1 MLVHLTIRNY
11 ALIRHLELKPSP
23 SLNAITGETGA
34 GKSIILGALGLL
46 LGNRADSKVLLDEKE
61 KCITEGTFNLSGYNL
76 EDIFNELELDYQ
88 EETIIRREISPG
100 GKSRAFINDTPVNL
114 DVLKKIGY
122 RLMDIH
128 SQHETLELGEQTFQL
143 RLIDLYAGNE
153 KSVKAYL
160 TAWNSWHEAAIE
172 QKSLEDEAIRL
183 KQEADFIRFQF
194 NELSQAALN
203 PEVDEHLENQVKIS
217 ENAELIKT
225 RFHEIIQALREGDYS
240 ARQSLSQ
247 SRSALSNLTSISLVY
262 GKLFDRLESI
272 RLELD
277 DLIQEIENEADQI
290 GFDPEQAR
298 IARERLDLI
307 FQLERKHRVNSISEL
322 VEIKEKLEHQVT
334 RTDQLEETLIKA
346 KDRVEKFRIKRDEF
360 ATELSKT
367 RKAVIKSI
375 EKEAIILLKELG
387 IPDAQVIIEHKNV
400 QANATGTDSVNILFS
415 ANKGIPPRP
424 LAEAASGG
432 EFSRLM
438 FVVKYIMAEK
448 TAMPTLIMDEIDSG
462 VSGEI
467 ALKLGNLMRKMSI
480 GHQLIAITHL
490 PQIAAKAKAHFVV
503 YKDNQDKRTNS
514 QIRLLNENERV
525 SEIARII
532 SGSNPPASALQYARE
547 LMQ

>member
-1 MLVHLTIRNY
+1 VLVHLTIRNY
-11 ALIRHLELKPSP
+11 ALIKHLELKPSP
-23 SLNAITGETGA
+23 ALNAITGETGA

-46 LGNRADSKVLLDEKE
+46 LGNRADSKVLLDEQE
-61 KCITEGTFNLSGYNL
+61 KCITEGIFNLSGYQL
-76 EDIFNELELDYQ
+76 EEVFNSLELDYQ

-128 SQHETLELGEQTFQL
+128 SQHETLELGEQPFQL

-153 KSVKAYL
+153 KIVKAYL
-160 TAWNSWHEAAIE
+160 SAWKNWHDAAAE
-172 QKSLEDEAIRL
+172 LKSLEDEAIRL

-194 NELSQAALN
+194 SELSQADLN
-203 PEVDEHLENQVKIS
+203 PESDENLESQVKIS

-225 RFHEIIQALREGDYS
+225 RFHEIIQSLGEGDFS
-240 ARQSLSQ
+240 ARQSISQARAALANLS
-247 SRSALSNLTSISLVY
+247 SLSSTYS
-262 GKLFDRLESI
+262 KLFARLESV

-277 DLIQEIENEADQI
+277 DLIQEIENESDDV

-298 IARERLDLI
+298 MAKERLDLI
-307 FQLERKHRVNSISEL
+307 FQLERKHRVNSIAEL
-322 VEIKEKLEHQVT
+322 IEIKNKFEHQVT
-334 RTDQLEETLIKA
+334 RTDELEASLLQA
-346 KDRVEKFRIKRDEF
+346 KDRVEKFRTKRDET
-360 ATELSKT
+360 AEQLSKT
-367 RKAVIKSI
+367 RKVVFKTI
-375 EKEAIILLKELG
+375 EKEAVLLLKELG
-387 IPDAQVIIEHKNV
+387 IPDAQIVIEHRNI

-415 ANKGIPPRP
+415 ANKGIAPRP

-467 ALKLGNLMRKMSI
+467 ALKLGNLMRKMSK

-490 PQIAAKAKAHFVV
+490 PQIAAKALSHFVV
-503 YKDNQDKRTNS
+503 FKDSKDARASS
-514 QIRLLNENERV
+514 QIRLLDENERV
-525 SEIARII
+525 TEIARII

>member
-1 MLVHLTIRNY
+1 MLIHLTIRNY
-11 ALIRHLELKPSP
+11 ALIRHLELKPST

-128 SQHETLELGEQTFQL
+128 SQHETLELGEQPFQL

-160 TAWNSWHEAAIE
+160 TAWNNWHEAAIE

-247 SRSALSNLTSISLVY
+247 SRSALSNLTSISPVY
-262 GKLFDRLESI
+262 EKLFDRLESI

-298 IARERLDLI
+298 MARERLDLI

-322 VEIKEKLEHQVT
+322 IEIKEKLEHQVT

-400 QANATGTDSVNILFS
+400 QAKATGTD
-415 ANKGIPPRP
+415 
-424 LAEAASGG
+424 
-432 EFSRLM
+432 
-438 FVVKYIMAEK
+438 
-448 TAMPTLIMDEIDSG
+448 
-462 VSGEI
+462 
-467 ALKLGNLMRKMSI
+467 
-480 GHQLIAITHL
+480 
-490 PQIAAKAKAHFVV
+490 
-503 YKDNQDKRTNS
+503 
-514 QIRLLNENERV
+514 
-525 SEIARII
+525 
-532 SGSNPPASALQYARE
+532 
-547 LMQ
+547 

>member
-160 TAWNSWHEAAIE
+160 TAWNNWHEAAIE

-247 SRSALSNLTSISLVY
+247 SRSALSNLTSISPVY

-346 KDRVEKFRIKRDEF
+346 KDRVEKFRIKRDDF